1 MLTLHARTHARTH
14 HTHNT
19 TKSELTATT
28 RCNVRLSF
36 NPGALTSCNKTGA
49 GYPSLYNYSGS
60 FPDSFV
66 WGLGTAAY
74 QIEGAYNE
82 DGRGASIWDTFTGAN
97 TVGMPGIHAP
107 THAPRATLATPQI
120 IVLCQNRAMTNPN
133 YCPHALESTTPHLY
147 VQTNRQHLQCNAVS
161 GQPTHVRCWCNRQ
174 RCQQPLPQ
182 LQKGRSADESAG
194 IKVLSLLFLLAK
206 VRSCWIHLDMHLHCA
221 QLPLREEWMI
231 L

>member
-1 MLTLHARTHARTH
+1 MLTLHARTHARITH
-14 HTHNT
+14 TQHNQIRT
-19 TKSELTATT
+19 DRYDSLQ
-28 RCNVRLSF
+28 R
-36 NPGALTSCNKTGA
+36 
-49 GYPSLYNYSGS
+49 PSLLQPRSTHLLQQNRRWL
-60 FPDSFV
+60 PIIV
-66 WGLGTAAY
+66 QLQWKLPRRICLGLRNIY

-147 VQTNRQHLQCNAVS
+147 FQTNRQHLQCNAVS